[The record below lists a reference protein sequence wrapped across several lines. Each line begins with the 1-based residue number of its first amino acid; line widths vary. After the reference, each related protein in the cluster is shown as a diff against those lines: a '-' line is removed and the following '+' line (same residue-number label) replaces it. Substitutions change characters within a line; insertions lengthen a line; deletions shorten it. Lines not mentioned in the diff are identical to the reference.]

1 MLKEE
6 EKAKIEIR
14 NLLETLLDGGEDKY
28 DQFLKALN
36 AFNEYKELA
45 IRIQTT
51 QITSEDR
58 KNFLNCTERSK

>member
-14 NLLETLLDGGEDKY
+14 NLMETLLDGGEDKY

-36 AFNEYKELA
+36 AFNEYKNLA
-45 IRIQTT
+45 KLIQDTE
-51 QITSEDR
+51 ITSDDR
-58 KNFLNCTERSK
+58 KKLSKLHWKK